1 MDIGDEAAVK
11 EGSEEVARPPL
22 NPYYCSSE
30 HGRGD
35 PWSAI
40 GRVWEGD
47 WKGIGKRGVIYQ
59 VPLLLAGQL
68 GEKWKM

>member
-59 VPLLLAGQL
+59 VPLFAARGLD
-68 GEKWKM
+68 M